1 MHVHAPLNVHSQK
14 YVRLCVRV
22 CVCVCWPCPVSP
34 PLLDKESHLSPR
46 IVLAFHLRLSLK
58 SRIITQPSD
67 RAQRV

>member
-1 MHVHAPLNVHSQK
+1 MYVHAPLNVHSQK
-14 YVRLCVRV
+14 YVHMRLCE
-22 CVCVCWPCPVSP
+22 CVCWPCPVSP

-46 IVLAFHLRLSLK
+46 IVLAFHLRRSLK